1 MNILLPLWLLCLSL
15 VYASTHV
22 TISNETFHDRI
33 ASFGPRLSVNGK
45 IGFLIEPAEDI
56 TGCSLVEAPTTDWIA
71 LVSRGKCSFITKV
84 RYMQQSGA
92 IAVVVGD
99 PINPGW
105 ITMYSPGD
113 TSDIYIPSVFM
124 PKQEFNKLKGLSN
137 LLNTPMVAILQPD
150 DHVSWPFID
159 VLIIVIV
166 SPCLVL
172 VLIYAFWKI
181 RLNILRKRELAPVS
195 VVSKLSVK
203 IFHPPINEDKNEQ
216 EEEAEEEEEAESCTI
231 CLEEYEAGSELR
243 LLPCNHYYHALCVDL
258 WLTTKKK
265 SCPICKTDVTNSEV
279 TPLLLEAGAF

>member
-1 MNILLPLWLLCLSL
+1 MNILLLLWLLCVSL

-33 ASFGPRLSVNGK
+33 ASFGPRLSANGK
-45 IGFLIEPAEDI
+45 IGYMIEPLQDT
-56 TGCSLVEAPTTDWIA
+56 TGCSLVEAPITDWIA
-71 LVSRGKCSFITKV
+71 LVSRGGCSFVTKV
-84 RYMQQSGA
+84 RYMQMSGA
-92 IAVVVGD
+92 IAVVIGD
-99 PINPGW
+99 PNNPGW

-113 TSDIYIPSVFM
+113 TSDILIPSVYM
-124 PKQEFNKLKGLSN
+124 PKREYIKLLNLSK

-150 DHVSWPFID
+150 DNVTWPLID

-172 VLIYAFWKI
+172 VLIYASWKL
-181 RLNILRKRELAPVS
+181 RQNILFKRELAPVS

-203 IFHPPINEDKNEQ
+203 IFNLNDQKDQ
-216 EEEAEEEEEAESCTI
+216 EEPESCTI
-231 CLEEYEAGSELR
+231 CLEDYESGNELR
-243 LLPCNHYYHALCVDL
+243 LLPCNHYYHAVCVDL

-265 SCPICKTDVTNSEV
+265 CCPICKTDVTNSEV